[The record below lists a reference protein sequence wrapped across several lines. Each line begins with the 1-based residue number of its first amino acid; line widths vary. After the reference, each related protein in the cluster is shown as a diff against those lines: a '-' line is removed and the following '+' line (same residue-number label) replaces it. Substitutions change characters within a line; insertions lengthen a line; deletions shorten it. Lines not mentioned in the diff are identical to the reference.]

1 MRRLWRAV
9 KELFTPDLEAIISDG
24 LIDAELQLLRAQD
37 ARARAQAD
45 VWYAQQRVRR
55 LYARKEAYDKCPR
68 DS

>member
-1 MRRLWRAV
+1 MRRLWQVV

-37 ARARAQAD
+37 ACARAQAD
-45 VWYAQQRVRR
+45 VWYAQQRVQR
-55 LYARKEAYDKCPR
+55 LHARKEAYVKCPR